1 MCEAI
6 YAAAI
11 LPIANLVAE
20 SNNPTL
26 VLIFFFSQY
35 ILQGM
40 FGVCHLYWIDSNLE
54 NSSGLSEK
62 KRKTLYCPEA
72 YEPEEEE
79 QHDDDDATQAELI
92 NDGASSGINN
102 KGLDVHPQSYSRFLK
117 LDLNASVMSSD
128 NTSNYGFANRFA

>member
-11 LPIANLVAE
+11 LPIANLVDE
-20 SNNPTL
+20 SNNPTPG
-26 VLIFFFSQY
+26 VIFFFAQY

-79 QHDDDDATQAELI
+79 QHDDEATQAELI
-92 NDGASSGINN
+92 NDGASSALNN
-102 KGLDVHPQSYSRFLK
+102 KDLDVHPQSYSRFLK

-128 NTSNYGFANRFA
+128 DTSNYGFANRFA